1 VRLRSATV
9 ALALCSAAAATA
21 ELPGAEA
28 HPQPL
33 PADVRSRRPWVIGA
47 ELGWNALPGA
57 GLVVARRLDP
67 HLTLE
72 AGVGLSAVG
81 PKFGLRAR
89 YGVLRSEWTPFLG
102 AGFLYGTGLRG
113 AQAEG
118 TGASAFTYRVA
129 GSPYLA
135 AVAGVEY
142 QSARGVSF
150 NLAAGYARLLEENLT
165 VVSGTPAK
173 ADLSAVRDRT
183 GSGPVASASLGYA
196 F

>member
-9 ALALCSAAAATA
+9 ALALCSAAAAGG

-28 HPQPL
+28 QPQPSA
-33 PADVRSRRPWVIGA
+33 ADVRSRRPWVIGG

-57 GLVVARRLDP
+57 GLVVGRRLDP

-113 AQAEG
+113 TRVEG
-118 TGASAFTYRVA
+118 AGASAFTYRVG
-129 GSPYLA
+129 GSPYLQL
-135 AVAGVEY
+135 VAGVEY

-150 NLAAGYARLLEENLT
+150 NLAAGYARLLEQNLA
-165 VVSGTPAK
+165 VVSGTPAET
-173 ADLSAVRDRT
+173 DLSAARDRT
-183 GSGPVASASLGYA
+183 GSGPVASVSLGYA